1 MATNK
6 SLINYTVQNI
16 SFNANIADP
25 TPSSK
30 LRNIT
35 ETVVNEIDNF
45 DDYGTRVLR
54 NMYIETCESS
64 FLDRVGSQEGIQRIR
79 AHTVHL
85 SKETMFVK
93 IKNNGR
99 ATKARSIPS
108 GYTLQTSESVWI
120 TFPDMTSLLDVGPG
134 EEKYVTV
141 DIQSD
146 VNGTA
151 IDIPENSMFTL
162 EMEPDISI
170 HIESAIYVPN
180 IEEAEEDYRSRL
192 IFSRMSSKFG
202 SEAAIR
208 AAVASSSLVTSYHI
222 DYEYSPIKVYLFS
235 NVLMYN
241 SDYTSTLE
249 TYSVNTVRSQLNQRK
264 SAGTSFE
271 VLVPTPV
278 TFKVNIKAR
287 VANPR
292 TLNPVIYSFSDFVM
306 LMFKFGEELVID
318 NDLFEVFKKS
328 LAVDLEFLDDYNIE
342 IIQTY
347 MNFDY
352 AAENN
357 SITIHKNEYPFLE
370 SVTVG

>member
-6 SLINYTVQNI
+6 SLINYAVQNI

-35 ETVVNEIDNF
+35 ETIVNEIDNF
-45 DDYGTRVLR
+45 EDYGDRVLR

-64 FLDRVGSQEGIQRIR
+64 FLDRIGSQEGIQRIR

-85 SKETMFVK
+85 SRDTMFVK

-108 GYTLQTSESVWI
+108 GYSIQASDTLWI
-120 TFPDMTSLLDVGPG
+120 TFPEATSLLDVGPG
-134 EEKYVTV
+134 EEKFVTV
-141 DIQSD
+141 DIQTD
-146 VNGTA
+146 VNGTT
-151 IDIPENSMFTL
+151 IDLPENAMFTL
-162 EMEPDISI
+162 EMEPDITI

-180 IEEAEEDYRSRL
+180 VEESEDDYRSRL

-202 SEAAIR
+202 SEAAVR
-208 AAVASSSLVTSYHI
+208 AAVASSSLVTAYSV

-241 SDYTSTLE
+241 SEYTSTLE

-271 VLVPTPV
+271 VLIPSPV
-278 TFKVNIKAR
+278 TFKVVIKPR
-287 VANPR
+287 VSNPR
-292 TLNPVIYSFSDFVM
+292 ALNPVIYSFSDFVM
-306 LMFKFGEELVID
+306 LMFNFGSELVID
-318 NDLFEVFKKS
+318 NDFFEVFKKS

-370 SVTVG
+370 SVTAG